1 MLKSLSSVLRPALV
15 LLGLFLVI
23 GLAGVAFQGVRTIQ
37 RLAII
42 EADRD
47 QWQRP
52 SDIIRT
58 LNLKDGSVVVDFGSG
73 AGYFALKLSDAVGS
87 TGKVVAVDL
96 RSASLL
102 FLRVRALLERKNN
115 IRIIVA
121 DPDDPHLEA
130 GAVDAIL
137 ISNTYH
143 ELSNPQPILR
153 HLSKALRRGG
163 RLVVVDPGPA
173 HADSPRNAA
182 HSSVPETVEADLRR
196 EGFDIL
202 SRNDSFIQGP
212 QGSWWLVVATK
223 P

>member
-37 RLAII
+37 RLTII

-58 LNLKDGSVVVDFGSG
+58 LNLKDGSDVVDFGSG

-115 IRIIVA
+115 IRIIVG

-173 HADSPRNAA
+173 HADSPGNAE
-182 HSSVPETVEADLRR
+182 HSSAPETVEGDLRR

-202 SRNDSFIQGP
+202 SRNESFIQRP